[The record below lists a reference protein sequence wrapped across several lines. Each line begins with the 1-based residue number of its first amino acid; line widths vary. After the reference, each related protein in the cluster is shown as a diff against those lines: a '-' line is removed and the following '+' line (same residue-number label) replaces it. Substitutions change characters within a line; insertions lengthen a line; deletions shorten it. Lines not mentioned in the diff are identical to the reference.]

1 MRLHCIVGNHA
12 PLPPA
17 AANQGFQF
25 STCEHCGRD
34 MVRSG
39 RSWRE
44 VPHKF
49 RVVWRQAATG
59 PGHRPGVNRRN
70 HHPLPV
76 PMPRPVPLLSGLLGL
91 ADLVITALRV
101 ALWAFRDRMNAFSL
115 TLRLLR
121 PSRPVLRLPAP

>member
-1 MRLHCIVGNHA
+1 MRFRCLVGNHR

-44 VPHKF
+44 VPRQF
-49 RVVWRQAATG
+49 RVVWKRATPA
-59 PGHRPGVNRRN
+59 PGHQTGVNRRSR
-70 HHPLPV
+70 HPLPV
-76 PMPRPVPLLSGLLGL
+76 PMPGPVPLLSGLLGL
-91 ADLVITALRV
+91 ADLAMAALRV
-101 ALWAFRDRMNAFSL
+101 VLWACRERMKAFNL
-115 TLRLLR
+115 NLRLLR

>member
-1 MRLHCIVGNHA
+1 MRFHCLVGKHV

-17 AANQGFQF
+17 ATNQGFQF

-34 MVRSG
+34 MVRSR

-44 VPHKF
+44 VPHQF
-49 RVVWRQAATG
+49 RVVWRAAQLA
-59 PGHRPGVNRRN
+59 PGHRPGLNRRG

-76 PMPRPVPLLSGLLGL
+76 PMRGPIPLLSGLLGL
-91 ADLVITALRV
+91 ADLAIAALRV
-101 ALWAFRDRMNAFSL
+101 ALWSCRDRVKAFSL

>member
-1 MRLHCIVGNHA
+1 MRLHCIIGNHL

-39 RSWRE
+39 RSWRA
-44 VPHKF
+44 VPRKF
-49 RVVWRQAATG
+49 RVVWRAAAEA
-59 PGHRPGVNRRN
+59 PGYRPGVTRRG

-76 PMPRPVPLLSGLLGL
+76 PMPRPIPLLSGLLGL
-91 ADLVITALRV
+91 ADLTMAALRV
-101 ALWAFRDRMNAFSL
+101 AVWACRERMKAFSL
-115 TLRLLR
+115 NLHLLR
-121 PSRPVLRLPAP
+121 PPRAVLRLPAP